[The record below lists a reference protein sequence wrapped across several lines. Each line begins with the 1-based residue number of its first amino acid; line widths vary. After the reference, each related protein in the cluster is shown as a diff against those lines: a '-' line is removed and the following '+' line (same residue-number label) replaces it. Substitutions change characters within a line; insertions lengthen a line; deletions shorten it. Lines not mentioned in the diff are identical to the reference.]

1 MDDPA
6 AGGAGGRGWIS
17 WRGFWAG
24 GWPTHTRW
32 WSSSPGQRLV
42 MRTAQGPFPM
52 QTTYTW
58 QPEDAER
65 TRMTLRNQGEPG
77 GFAAVAGPVMAA
89 AMPRA
94 NPLGAV
100 ASVVAR

>member
-1 MDDPA
+1 
-6 AGGAGGRGWIS
+6 
-17 WRGFWAG
+17 
-24 GWPTHTRW
+24 
-32 WSSSPGQRLV
+32 

-94 NPLGAV
+94 NRQDLAALTAILEGVEPATL
-100 ASVVAR
+100 